1 MKKGIFI
8 SCIIMLFPVMAWGNY
23 VRAFVDRTQAT
34 IDDTIYLTAI
44 SNGKGEVDIS
54 PIRDFQVL
62 YRGTTNSVEI
72 VNGQPSQQTAY
83 HYALTP
89 LRQGHLLIP
98 SLVITVGAGKNKTS
112 EIIVNI
118 SNTPQEKDI
127 DHDVYAV
134 AEISEGKPYVGQP
147 IIYTI
152 KLFSAVKIANATLSS
167 EPAFKGFIAKKI
179 NDIKS
184 SNTSVNGRVYNIDRA
199 AYILIPATAGLK
211 VIEPAV
217 LTCDIL
223 QGRQGSGKDLFAAF
237 WGGSLPGREQ
247 GKPRTF
253 RTTQQNV
260 AVRNLPSDPLGG
272 RFSGL
277 VGNFTLEGILERAEI
292 NAGDSTTLSITLK
305 GNGNIIDASAP
316 EINLPTSIKVYQENP
331 QENIQVGPDGYSGG
345 KEFRFALVPITEGR
359 YSIGPVSLRY
369 FDPVSH
375 AYRTAATPS
384 FALTAKPFPTGSK
397 TESTRGQVLMP
408 QPKQPG
414 QKEVSFAN
422 RDIMPLKDDFRT
434 LGDIAPISLPL
445 FVLYLLVPL
454 LLFLGARVGGILRKR
469 GNAPASMMAQKARQ
483 ALGQADNERFDE
495 AFLASLYRALIYSVF
510 SKAGLR
516 GESLSHTEAEKLLT
530 AHGLSSET
538 AAEAASLLQK
548 IAAARYSGMNLDILK
563 RNKLLTATRQ
573 MVKRLS

>member
-316 EINLPTSIKVYQENP
+316 EINLPASIKVYQENP

>member
-118 SNTPQEKDI
+118 SSTPQEKDI
-127 DHDVYAV
+127 DHDVYAA

-167 EPAFKGFIAKKI
+167 EPSFKGFIAKKI
-179 NDIKS
+179 NYIKS
-184 SNTSVNGRVYNIDRA
+184 SNTLVNGRVYNIDRA

-223 QGRQGSGKDLFAAF
+223 QGRQGSGNDLFASF
-237 WGGSLPGREQ
+237 WGGSLPGGEQ
-247 GKPRTF
+247 GKTRTF

-292 NAGDSTTLSITLK
+292 NAGDSTTLSITIK

-316 EINLPTSIKVYQENP
+316 EINLPASIKVYQENP
-331 QENIQVGPDGYSGG
+331 KENIQVGPDGYSGG

-359 YSIGPVSLRY
+359 YSIGTVSLRY

-375 AYRTAATPS
+375 AYRTTATPS

-422 RDIMPLKDDFRT
+422 RDIMPLKDDLRT
-434 LGDIAPISLPL
+434 LGDIDPISLPL

-483 ALGQADNERFDE
+483 ALEQADNERFDE

-516 GESLSHTEAEKLLT
+516 GESLTHTEAEMLLT